1 MPLRHEGAKSLVRF
15 RGVPAPAL
23 MVIGEP
29 PDADEDETSLAFAG
43 KPGEML
49 DKALSAAGHE
59 VVVIAPGREAR
70 EEARPEGGRIR
81 WVPAPVFP
89 LDRNYRY
96 FSRAEPVHAL
106 LDAEQPDVI
115 EASSPWRAASI
126 AATWRGPATRAL
138 VMHADPMAAHAYRI
152 LGPIADRELIDRGCE
167 PYWRHLRRMD
177 DAFDVVVSAGR
188 SLTARLRAGGLG
200 KVATVPMGV
209 DPGLFSPDLRDEALR
224 GRLLA
229 LCDLD
234 SRATLF
240 LGVGRL
246 GAEKRWEMVA
256 AAATV
261 AAAREP
267 VGLVIV
273 GDGKARRQIE
283 RAIGANPHIRLLGPI
298 GDRPFLARVM
308 ASCDALIHGCEA
320 ETFCFA
326 AAEAKASGLPII
338 VPDEGG
344 AADHADDGE
353 SRRYRAGDPADAA
366 RAMLDFVRGARVGP
380 AIRAPRIRTM
390 DDHFRDLVDLYASV
404 RKLALAA

>member
-1 MPLRHEGAKSLVRF
+1 MKIVDICAFYTPRGGGVRTYVD
-15 RGVPAPAL
+15 RKL
-23 MVIGEP
+23 
-29 PDADEDETSLAFAG
+29 
-43 KPGEML
+43 
-49 DKALSAAGHE
+49 KALSAAGHE

-298 GDRPFLARVM
+298 GDRPFLARLM

-366 RAMLDFVRGARVGP
+366 RAMLDFVRKARTGP
-380 AIRAPRIRTM
+380 ALPAPRIRTM
-390 DDHFRDLVDLYASV
+390 DDHFRDLVHLYASV
-404 RKLALAA
+404 RRLALAA